1 MKIIKNFK
9 AEPLHKNLKKTF
21 MIWYFPVKN
30 YNSEFLKYLNVNKIP
45 YIHWPT
51 FPKELIS
58 KKNNIIKKNIICL
71 P

>member
-1 MKIIKNFK
+1 
-9 AEPLHKNLKKTF
+9 

-58 KKNNIIKKNIICL
+58 KKNNIIKKYNL
-71 P
+71 FAT